1 MLQESIILAQKSN
14 AKVKGGVKGK
24 ARFAS
29 FGERFLRALSYLKVS
44 KNISR
49 RIVYAGR
56 WIPLADNPAEVF
68 KSVGIN
74 SNVNRKKAAHIAAG
88 KAVAA
93 KEEAEAEA
101 EEEEETED
109 EEPIEATDDTITS
122 APKRPAQDSCDQA
135 VEKKRR
141 AKR

>member
-1 MLQESIILAQKSN
+1 MIYAQKSN
-14 AKVKGGVKGK
+14 AKVQGGVKGK

-29 FGERFLRALSYLKVS
+29 FRERFLRVLSYLKVS
-44 KNISR
+44 KNVSR

-74 SNVNRKKAAHIAAG
+74 STVNRKKAAHIAAG
-88 KAVAA
+88 KAAVA
-93 KEEAEAEA
+93 KENAEAEA
-101 EEEEETED
+101 DAEAEEETED
-109 EEPIEATDDTITS
+109 EEPIKPIDNTS
-122 APKRPAQDSCDQA
+122 SASKRPAQDSCDQA

>member
-1 MLQESIILAQKSN
+1 MLQEAIILAQKSN

-93 KEEAEAEA
+93 AEAEA

-109 EEPIEATDDTITS
+109 EDEEPIEPTDDTTTS

-141 AKR
+141 VKR